1 MKISKGKV
9 LEIVGIVI
17 FLYVL
22 LCFAVRIA
30 EAPGATQTHR
40 CNVHGYFVVSS
51 SQEEY
56 FATRAKVNDVTSC
69 AFAENVFKASM
80 KFIIRAG
87 GQGDGDFYVRAYSP
101 TTHKNYRV
109 HCWANGMLTVL
120 MHVDCR
126 AGHGVRVTYN
136 VWETG

>member
-1 MKISKGKV
+1 MRNFLWALLILGVFV
-9 LEIVGIVI
+9 LASLVSVDG
-17 FLYVL
+17 
-22 LCFAVRIA
+22 
-30 EAPGATQTHR
+30 APGAIESHR
-40 CNVHGYFVVSS
+40 CNVHGYFAVSS

-56 FATRAKVNDVTSC
+56 FATRAKVSDTTSC

-101 TTHKNYRV
+101 TTHRNYRV
-109 HCWANGMLTVL
+109 HCWADGMLTVL

-126 AGHGVRVTYN
+126 AGHGARVTYN